1 MRIAFVLFLLAGA
14 ACSSKPEPAPPA
26 AAPSKPADGQHA
38 GITTPHGD
46 HTPHHNGI
54 VMMNGDMHYEVVFD
68 KTGKHR
74 VWFSDAVREELP
86 ASVASNVV
94 MVVTR
99 PMGAAETL
107 PMTIDDSGESWVAAG
122 APLDESGTMV
132 RLTYRVRGEPFEIEI
147 PFVP

>member
-1 MRIAFVLFLLAGA
+1 MKYAIVAALVISA
-14 ACSSKPEPAPPA
+14 ACSSKPEPAPVEA
-26 AAPSKPADGQHA
+26 AKKPSDTQHA

-46 HTPHHNGI
+46 HSAHHGGI

-74 VWFSDAVREELP
+74 VWFSDAVREDLP

-94 MVVTR
+94 MVITR

-107 PMTIDDSGESWVAAG
+107 ALSIDESGESWVAAG
-122 APLDESGTMV
+122 SPLDESGTTV
-132 RLTYRVRGEPFEIEI
+132 RLTYAVRGEPFEIEI
-147 PFVP
+147 PFLPQ

>member
-1 MRIAFVLFLLAGA
+1 MRIVLVLALLAGA
-14 ACSSKPEPAPPA
+14 ACSSKPEPAPA
-26 AAPSKPADGQHA
+26 AATQKPADGQHA

-54 VMMNGDMHYEVVFD
+54 VMMNGDIHYEVVFD

-74 VWFSDAVREELP
+74 VWFSDAVREDLP
-86 ASVASNVV
+86 ASIAANVV

-107 PMTIDDSGESWVAAG
+107 ALTIDDSGESWVAAG

-132 RLTYRVRGEPFEIEI
+132 RLTYSVRGEPHEIEI